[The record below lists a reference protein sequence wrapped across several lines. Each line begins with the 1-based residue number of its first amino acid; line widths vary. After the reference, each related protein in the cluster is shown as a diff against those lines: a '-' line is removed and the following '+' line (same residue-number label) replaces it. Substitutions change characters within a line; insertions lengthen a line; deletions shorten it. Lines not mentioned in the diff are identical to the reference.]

1 MSIIVFSDFQR
12 EAKIPNLFPEMGST
26 DELNVGIENEV
37 QSFINR
43 YEPDYLLQF
52 LGDEKSVDA
61 LHEYFALPEEQKTDE
76 QNNKLIKSLK
86 AIIPNFIAFYWF
98 RNETVQNTG
107 IGAVLPQ
114 GQNST
119 RTNNVDRCVQ
129 IWNEMAR
136 ASKILYRVH
145 FLTYDVPNKDIFKLT
160 NTFGI

>member
-12 EAKIPNLFPEMGST
+12 EADIPNLFPEMGSEDT
-26 DELNVGIENEV
+26 INVAIQNEV
-37 QSFINR
+37 QSFIDR

-52 LGDEKSVDA
+52 LGDEKSVEE
-61 LHEYFALPEEQKTDE
+61 LYEYFALPEEKKTDE

-86 AIIPNFIAFYWF
+86 TIIPNFIAFYWF

-119 RTNNVDRCVQ
+119 RTNNVDRSVH

-136 ASKILYRVH
+136 ASKILYRVY

-160 NTFGI
+160 NAFGI